1 MPARTR
7 AGSKD
12 IGSTAR
18 IAVARAL
25 ATEPRLLLLDEPAAG
40 MSSSEI
46 DQLIDL
52 IFKIRDRGISVVVI
66 EHRMKLVMTAS
77 DKIVVLN
84 YGQKIAE
91 GTAEE
96 IRCNEQVIQAYLGT
110 AYSRE
115 VDEVCR

>member
-1 MPARTR
+1 M
-7 AGSKD
+7 
-12 IGSTAR
+12 
-18 IAVARAL
+18 

-46 DQLIDL
+46 DQLIGL